1 MDNITITCNNNGKTK
16 NAEILHRND
25 KYLKVVLEGTQ
36 ITIALFREDVNMSY
50 IGHTAGLEYKWLPEN

>member
-36 ITIALFREDVNMSY
+36 ITIELFREDVNMSY
-50 IGHTAGLEYKWLPEN
+50 IGHPAGLEFTWLPEN